1 MVYYTLG
8 LSQRFDIFHRDAYSN
23 SGAGQCG
30 TPYQRSGLVVSFS
43 QQDLQRIP
51 YNQLIE
57 IPITVTPGQLC
68 NKFVN
73 VELQIIATCEIP
85 NSNSQVFQYGIVDGD
100 ISYNDADKI
109 YALNDTAT
117 FSVAWPVVVTTSSS
131 SQRRSLSD
139 SDSDD
144 VMAQLIQANM
154 RTMMLN
160 NILMIALITVA
171 IIAMMLRYHSAT
183 TNKASNAARQEFAQ
197 P

>member
-1 MVYYTLG
+1 MSSNFEAIDYELGAVAATHDEDDFYCGHAPEPWLTVHTTISCCNAPFFSDDEVYYTLG

-85 NSNSQVFQYGIVDGD
+85 NSNSQ
-100 ISYNDADKI
+100 
-109 YALNDTAT
+109 
-117 FSVAWPVVVTTSSS
+117 
-131 SQRRSLSD
+131 
-139 SDSDD
+139 
-144 VMAQLIQANM
+144 
-154 RTMMLN
+154 
-160 NILMIALITVA
+160 
-171 IIAMMLRYHSAT
+171 
-183 TNKASNAARQEFAQ
+183 
-197 P
+197 